1 MSFRKRFTD
10 ISIPRYFTLLED
22 SLAKSASGWVCGD
35 NATIADARL
44 FQVLQWLTSGM
55 LDGIPSSCIS
65 NYPKLV
71 AFMDKMKTYPP
82 VQSWYEKKGNS
93 PYVTSDYVPWSLV
106 WCTSSDRAYINKT
119 INKFCLIRKPRIR
132 SLLVSWKHVMSYEI
146 KSRKIVRNSNIE
158 SHAWKIS
165 GLRFWVWQLI
175 SSWDSDE
182 DFILKWLTSS
192 LDGIYERMKTI
203 LSFTHEP
210 REQWNV
216 MSSTT

>member
-1 MSFRKRFTD
+1 MYECRDLLFIFVITLRMILQIDAVLDLVEDFTSPLAASLYFSRSLLGEKDFNEEEKMSFRKRFTD

-93 PYVTSDYVPWSLV
+93 PYVTSDYVP
-106 WCTSSDRAYINKT
+106 
-119 INKFCLIRKPRIR
+119 
-132 SLLVSWKHVMSYEI
+132 
-146 KSRKIVRNSNIE
+146 
-158 SHAWKIS
+158 
-165 GLRFWVWQLI
+165 
-175 SSWDSDE
+175 
-182 DFILKWLTSS
+182 
-192 LDGIYERMKTI
+192 
-203 LSFTHEP
+203 
-210 REQWNV
+210 
-216 MSSTT
+216 